1 MGKRKAQADSFL
13 VLPVD
18 PAAAFTFT
26 WHPRFTEDGA
36 DVYFRQDGKRP
47 LLVASDTFYE
57 DIVPTSLSV
66 IDFVCRSEE
75 VPFPVPTCGLG
86 YLFYREVRS
95 LDRGK
100 PPECRADTER
110 YHLFTTPCCDGPQ
123 ETWLYPCGDSAVLE
137 IGTRT
142 RLRKRYRLLYRT
154 TLPKSVLNRWKEI
167 LQPFNPPSRS
177 GSCGQPD
184 ADSRPIYAE
193 SPYGSGAGL
202 QKDGCCDSDDEKGEM
217 NYFRITK
224 YDPRFREK
232 GFYTRDD
239 WTSIYDIG
247 ESCGG
252 HIVTEVEY
260 YRVENAY
267 VQCYVDIIEKARV
280 KVQIVQL
287 ERYKP
292 FGWRNGQY
300 LETTAS
306 VRKFITQCLREDCWG
321 KMVAQNF
328 FIHFGYDYYSYL
340 GTRLPKAEVESIV
353 RSHGLFCES
362 FVSPYLDECV

>member
-1 MGKRKAQADSFL
+1 MMNDDEIAKMFYDQKVAAEKMVSDQTAKSVISAGGDRKDAEYLTRKRKTRPDSFL

-66 IDFVCRSEE
+66 IDFVCRLEE

-123 ETWLYPCGDSAVLE
+123 ETWLYPRGDSAVLE

-154 TLPKSVLNRWKEI
+154 MLPKSVLEQWKGT
-167 LQPFNPPSRS
+167 LQSFDFQSKPD
-177 GSCGQPD
+177 SCGRSD
-184 ADSRPIYAE
+184 TDGHLVYVD
-193 SPYGSGAGL
+193 SPY
-202 QKDGCCDSDDEKGEM
+202 D
-217 NYFRITK
+217 R
-224 YDPRFREK
+224 
-232 GFYTRDD
+232 YTR
-239 WTSIYDIG
+239 G
-247 ESCGG
+247 
-252 HIVTEVEY
+252 
-260 YRVENAY
+260 
-267 VQCYVDIIEKARV
+267 
-280 KVQIVQL
+280 
-287 ERYKP
+287 
-292 FGWRNGQY
+292 
-300 LETTAS
+300 
-306 VRKFITQCLREDCWG
+306 
-321 KMVAQNF
+321 
-328 FIHFGYDYYSYL
+328 
-340 GTRLPKAEVESIV
+340 
-353 RSHGLFCES
+353 
-362 FVSPYLDECV
+362 